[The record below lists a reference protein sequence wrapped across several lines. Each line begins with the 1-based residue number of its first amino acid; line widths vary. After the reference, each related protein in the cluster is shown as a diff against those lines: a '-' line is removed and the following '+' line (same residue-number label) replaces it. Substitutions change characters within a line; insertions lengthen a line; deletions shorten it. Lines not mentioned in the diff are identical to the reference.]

1 MTFKVKTK
9 GQNEGDNLIVPKL
22 RFKEFKNTWQ
32 KMKIKDIAVVIG
44 GGTPDTNNVEYWNGN
59 INWFTPSEI
68 GKQKYIN
75 KSERKITYLGLK
87 NSSARLLPIGTI
99 LLTSRATIGEA
110 SILLEEG
117 CTNQGFQS
125 LIAKERYAP
134 RIYILFKKIL
144 L

>member
-1 MTFKVKTK
+1 
-9 GQNEGDNLIVPKL
+9 
-22 RFKEFKNTWQ
+22 
-32 KMKIKDIAVVIG
+32 MKIKDIAVVIG